1 MVLLIAL
8 DFVVVA
14 YIIPTG
20 KTNNMSNND
29 NNNKL
34 SSSYISTYNF
44 LCGVIYVVTLYAVGM
59 VLGGRSFATP
69 IFDLLQF
76 GPNTHPKLVN
86 LVGGTEHEAFID
98 YCIFM
103 FGVVG
108 SVIIGWM
115 VVMYQMLKLC
125 CLSPSKEI
133 REMGRNSILLSTIA
147 WFTFDTGFSI
157 VINEYEHAAF
167 NIPFVTL
174 LIVPI
179 LLMKRY
185 DTIDDNDKR
194 K

>member
-1 MVLLIAL
+1 
-8 DFVVVA
+8 
-14 YIIPTG
+14 
-20 KTNNMSNND
+20 MSNN
-29 NNNKL
+29 NNDKL
-34 SSSYISTYNF
+34 SSSYMSTYNF

-76 GPNTHPKLVN
+76 GPNTHPR
-86 LVGGTEHEAFID
+86 LVGLVGREEHEAFMD

-125 CLSPSKEI
+125 LSTSYEM
-133 REMGRNSILLSTIA
+133 RVMGRNSILVSTIA
-147 WFTFDTGFSI
+147 WFIFDTGFSI
-157 VINEYEHAAF
+157 AINEYEHAVF

-174 LIVPI
+174 LLVPI
-179 LLMKRY
+179 LLMKQY
-185 DTIDDNDKR
+185 DNDNTSDDDKR